1 LGRMVEPFS
10 TRLSLSLAR
19 KGGFIVGAGA
29 RGSGRW
35 RGWGGAAEG
44 TAAWENNKRGDG
56 ESWDFSP
63 AGAFA
68 VRHDGSSRPAC
79 RRLEHF
85 FPPDS

>member
-1 LGRMVEPFS
+1 MVEPFS